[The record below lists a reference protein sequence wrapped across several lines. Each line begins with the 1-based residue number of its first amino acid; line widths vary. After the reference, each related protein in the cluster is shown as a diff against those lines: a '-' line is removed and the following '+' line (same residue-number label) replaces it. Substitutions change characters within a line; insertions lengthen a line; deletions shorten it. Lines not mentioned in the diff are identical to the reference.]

1 MATSPQPD
9 LNEMLE
15 IVTKECNNDNFD
27 PKSDKLMSR

>member
-15 IVTKECNNDNFD
+15 IVTKECNDNFD